1 MLALFSFLTILPLFD
16 QFSYLSGMED
26 RLSRVHFLLFV
37 YHLLFQLP
45 VQAFR
50 VDHALIDFFLLVVIL
65 QLLLDP
71 GLAPLLLLFL
81 LCLLLFQPLQLK
93 HLVSPQTLSHRFVLI
108 RKHVVLFLL
117 LILFL
122 LISVH

>member
-1 MLALFSFLTILPLFD
+1 MK
-16 QFSYLSGMED
+16 D

-37 YHLLFQLP
+37 NHLLFQLP

-71 GLAPLLLLFL
+71 GLTPLLLLFL
-81 LCLLLFQPLQLK
+81 LRLLLFQPLQLQ
-93 HLVSPQTLSHRFVLI
+93 HLVSPQALSHRFVLI